1 MRTSVIRLVIAAV
14 VVLGFFAVLFVLMAI
29 ALDPTTETVLKL
41 LAGALVFAVSQVI
54 QFYFGS
60 SQSSKDKTAVMTTLL
75 NGKE

>member
-1 MRTSVIRLVIAAV
+1 
-14 VVLGFFAVLFVLMAI
+14 MAI